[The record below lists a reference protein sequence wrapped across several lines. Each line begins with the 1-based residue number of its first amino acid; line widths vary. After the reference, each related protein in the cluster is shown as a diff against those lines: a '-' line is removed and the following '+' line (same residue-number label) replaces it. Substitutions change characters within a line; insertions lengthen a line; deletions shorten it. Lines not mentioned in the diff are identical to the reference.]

1 MTERL
6 NFHFSL
12 SCIGEGNGNPLQCS
26 CLENPRDGGAWWAA
40 VSGVAQSWTWLK
52 RLSSSSS
59 NQSICAESSQPLLS
73 RCTATGF
80 SLPKCLMACSQDGF
94 IEPYGSHR
102 PLHVPDQYQGFLL
115 ISLPGANPEPLP
127 PTVVSP
133 AKASVSWG
141 HPPAPLYCVL
151 FSCLHGAAWGWC
163 HSCRSLELGTWR
175 LYRFLSCAIHALSA
189 VYHRET
195 YPPVNTYTHS
205 KSQFKGQLLR
215 GALLGTIPL
224 PFLRLLAYWKL
235 FVIVWHN

>member
-1 MTERL
+1 MQRAA
-6 NFHFSL
+6 SP
-12 SCIGEGNGNPLQCS
+12 SSQ
-26 CLENPRDGGAWWAA
+26 GAWPLGTAW
-40 VSGVAQSWTWLK
+40 WLVLRIGSLNPTHLTDLYMFLINIK
-52 RLSSSSS
+52 ASFSFLCLS
-59 NQSICAESSQPLLS
+59 
-73 RCTATGF
+73 
-80 SLPKCLMACSQDGF
+80 D
-94 IEPYGSHR
+94 
-102 PLHVPDQYQGFLL
+102 
-115 ISLPGANPEPLP
+115 ANPEPVP
-127 PTVVSP
+127 APTVVSP

-163 HSCRSLELGTWR
+163 HSCRSLESGTWR